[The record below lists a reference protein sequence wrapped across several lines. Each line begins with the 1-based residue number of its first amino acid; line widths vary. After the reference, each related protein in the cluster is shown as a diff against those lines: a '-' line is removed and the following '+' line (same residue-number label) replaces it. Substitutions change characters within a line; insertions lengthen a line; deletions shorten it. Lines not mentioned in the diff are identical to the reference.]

1 MWDVTCPDT
10 LAQSHLNR
18 AVTGS
23 GVVATD
29 AESRKRIKY
38 EIISPDSLFRAHS
51 CQTLGALGEEA
62 TAFLKDLGGRIAE
75 VTKERRAV
83 EFLLQRISV
92 AIQRGNAACV
102 LGITPD
108 CNRNLDDIYYIV

>member
-1 MWDVTCPDT
+1 M
-10 LAQSHLNR
+10 
-18 AVTGS
+18 TGS

-29 AESRKRIKY
+29 AESRKRFKY
-38 EIISPDSLFRAHS
+38 EIISQTHCFVPIAVE
-51 CQTLGALGEEA
+51 TLGALGEEA
-62 TAFLKDLGGRIAE
+62 TAFLKDLGGRIAA

-102 LGITPD
+102 LGTTTD
-108 CNRNLDDIYYIV
+108 CNRNLDDIFYIV